1 MKKQGGFNV
10 AETNEGKCLLASKC
24 KKAGDHSKCNDLC
37 FPFVRLHGETGN
49 GGVLGAAQ
57 VPKVFRSIL
66 LKDLPFQ
73 TDNPKA
79 FKTIKFYV
87 SDIVNQVEQGTGL
100 YLHGIPSS
108 TNPRGCGNGKST
120 AAASIVNEYLVARVI
135 QDVKKERR
143 IDDVPALFMNVSK
156 FQNTFNAMFR
166 GTSHLKDQ
174 ATNDYYNLKTLMKK
188 VPLLVF
194 DDIGVR
200 DATESFK
207 GEFYEVIDDRSN
219 ELLANVFTSNVPTE
233 DLTKILDDR
242 IASRIEGAALIIPFG
257 GQDHRRRGL

>member
-1 MKKQGGFNV
+1 M
-10 AETNEGKCLLASKC
+10 ANEGKCLLASKC
-24 KKAGDHSKCNDLC
+24 KKAGDPSKCSALC
-37 FPFVRLHGETGN
+37 YPFVRLHGEAGN
-49 GGVLGAAQ
+49 GGVLGATQ
-57 VPKVFRSIL
+57 VPKAYRSLL

-73 TDNPKA
+73 ADNPKA
-79 FKTIKFYV
+79 YKLVKYYV
-87 SDIVNQVEQGTGL
+87 DDIINLVEKGTGL
-100 YLHGIPSS
+100 YLHGIPSP
-108 TNPRGCGNGKST
+108 TNVRGCGNGKTT
-120 AAASIVNEYLVARVI
+120 AATIIVNEYVVARVI

-166 GTSHLKDQ
+166 GTSRLKDQ
-174 ATNDYYNLKTLMKK
+174 ATHNYYNLKTLMKK

-233 DLTKILDDR
+233 DLSKILDDR

-257 GQDHRRRGL
+257 GQDHRRGSLN